1 MASPGPSTPA
11 GRPSS
16 EMSTS
21 PCERLW
27 TESRSLGATTS
38 ALAVSEC
45 GAMNETTKPST
56 PHASTGPPLAR
67 L

>member
-1 MASPGPSTPA
+1 MRRASVVTST
-11 GRPSS
+11 SS
-16 EMSTS
+16 ER
-21 PCERLW
+21 ERLV
-27 TESRSLGATTS
+27 TSSVSPGATTS
-38 ALAVSEC
+38 ARAVSVC